1 VDKAK
6 LAALAWVGL
15 VLVGFSLVYDGMWWE
30 EDSDS
35 NIIWIREVVKQA
47 SFTEARSMYLNGYG
61 YHVASAMYIELA
73 GIDAAPYVRI
83 VNPIAAL
90 MVAAAAL
97 ALYSRILPRSRTLA
111 LLALFTVP
119 EIIFASARGNHEK
132 MTFTLILSIVLAA
145 VLLGDKA
152 LERGAQ
158 LLLPT
163 IAFGLSTMN
172 AYFALI
178 PVVLIGSSIALLAVL
193 HRIVRGLEVSPEALM
208 IVRGAA
214 ANPHIIALLAAFPLL
229 NLAYV
234 IRGKTLVVT
243 GYGELLSN
251 IIQGILD
258 YIYGVEKNVVE
269 QYNVGAAYDPLVF
282 LILESPGAILALGAA
297 LSAAYMILVRKRV
310 EAADSVALMLPPIL
324 AVGVAADLAG
334 GLFGSTTIIV
344 RIIPLAALLGA
355 PAYARLLAAA
365 SGRGR
370 LFGAAVIVFLAVM
383 SGVGFLKATKS
394 PLVSRHIPYYDGAE
408 YGLAN
413 ALVEYNT
420 MTRVYADTRMLG
432 VIYTAATDV
441 DYFYT
446 YVKKGSPYRV
456 YYPDPAQA
464 EAYYASQNT
473 IERGYYVGLYPRPP
487 DTIVVEAPSGPATL
501 EYLIYSGD
509 RIVSAGEA
517 WLTLPRGWSP

>member
-1 VDKAK
+1 LEKAK
-6 LAALAWVGL
+6 LAALTWIGL
-15 VLVGFSLVYDGMWWE
+15 LLVGFSLVYGGMWWE

-35 NIIWIREVVKQA
+35 NIVWIREVIRQA

-61 YHVASAMYIELA
+61 YHVASAMFVQLA
-73 GIDAAPYVRI
+73 GIEVAPYVRI
-83 VNPIAAL
+83 INPIAAL
-90 MVAAAAL
+90 MVAAAAM
-97 ALYSRILPRSRTLA
+97 ALYTRVIPRSRTLA

-132 MTFTLILSIVLAA
+132 MTFTLILSIVLLAI
-145 VLLGDKA
+145 LLGHES
-152 LERGAQ
+152 LGRGAQ
-158 LLLPT
+158 ILLPAA
-163 IAFGLSTMN
+163 AFGLSTMN

-178 PVVLIGSSIALLAVL
+178 PVVLIGSSIVLLVVL
-193 HRIVRGLEVSPEALM
+193 SRLVRGLEVSPDATM
-208 IVRGAA
+208 IVRGVASS
-214 ANPHIIALLAAFPLL
+214 PHVVALLLAFPLL

-234 IRGKTLVVT
+234 IRGKMLVVA

-269 QYNVGAAYDPLVF
+269 QYNVGAAYDPMVF

-297 LSAAYMILVRKRV
+297 LSAAYMLFSRRRV
-310 EAADSVALMLPPIL
+310 EAADSVALMLPLIL

-334 GLFGSTTIIV
+334 GLFGSKTIIV
-344 RIIPLAALLGA
+344 RIIPLTALLGA
-355 PAYARLLAAA
+355 PAYARLLAAI
-365 SGRGR
+365 SGRR
-370 LFGAAVIVFLAVM
+370 RALAAAVVVFLVVL

-394 PLVSRHIPYYDGAE
+394 PLVSSHIPYYDGAE

-413 ALVEYNT
+413 VLVEYNT
-420 MTRVYADTRMLG
+420 VTRVYGDTRMLG
-432 VIYTAATDV
+432 VIYTAAVDV

-446 YVKKGSPYRV
+446 YVKRGSPYRI

-487 DTIVVEAPSGPATL
+487 DMITVETPSGTVTL

-509 RIVSAGEA
+509 RIVSTGEA
-517 WLTLPRGWSP
+517 WLTLSRGWSP